1 MSATRTDASKPS
13 RKMEE
18 QRAALLNTTPM
29 IRVAGID
36 VPRAAIAELAAR
48 LHRHGDT
55 ALAEHIGVA
64 IDENHEALT
73 IPEPVTVHRLLYE
86 EPIPG
91 LEELRRI
98 LGETRPGETV

>member
-1 MSATRTDASKPS
+1 
-13 RKMEE
+13 
-18 QRAALLNTTPM
+18 M

-48 LHRHGDT
+48 LHRNGNT
-55 ALAEHIGVA
+55 ELADHFGVA
-64 IDENHEALT
+64 IDDNHESTT
-73 IPEPVTVHRLLYE
+73 IPEPETVLRLLYE

-98 LGETRPGETV
+98 LNDARPDQTL

>member
-1 MSATRTDASKPS
+1 
-13 RKMEE
+13 
-18 QRAALLNTTPM
+18 M

-48 LHRHGDT
+48 LHRADET
-55 ALAEHIGVA
+55 LLAYHLGVA
-64 IDENHEALT
+64 IDENREAVT
-73 IPEPVTVHRLLYE
+73 IPEPETVLRLLYE

-98 LGETRPGETV
+98 LSETRPGETV